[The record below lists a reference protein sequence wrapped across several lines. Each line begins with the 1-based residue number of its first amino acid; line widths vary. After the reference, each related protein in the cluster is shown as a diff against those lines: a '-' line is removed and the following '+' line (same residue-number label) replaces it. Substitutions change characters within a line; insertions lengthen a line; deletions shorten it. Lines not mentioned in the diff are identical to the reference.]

1 MVRTILCYG
10 DSNTWGYSPENG
22 ERLAPGER
30 WPGVLGGRL
39 GASARVVE
47 EGLNGR
53 TSVFD
58 VPGEPILN
66 GRPFLPVCLASQ
78 APIDVVVIY
87 LGTNDVWLPSVS
99 AIDAA
104 VGVGELAGIV
114 AESESGPGSA
124 APGVLVVVP
133 PPFAE
138 TADDEPG
145 APEALAASVQ
155 FSEAFAAMAA
165 GRGLD
170 LLDLRGVAESSPLDG
185 VHFDA
190 ANHRAIG
197 EAVAA
202 ALSR

>member
-30 WPGVLGGRL
+30 WPGVLGARL

-145 APEALAASVQ
+145 AR
-155 FSEAFAAMAA
+155 
-165 GRGLD
+165 RGPGGVPPV
-170 LLDLRGVAESSPLDG
+170 LRGVRGDGRRPRPRPARPARRGRVEPARRRPLRRG
-185 VHFDA
+185 KPPGY
-190 ANHRAIG
+190 RRG
-197 EAVAA
+197 RGGG
-202 ALSR
+202 AL